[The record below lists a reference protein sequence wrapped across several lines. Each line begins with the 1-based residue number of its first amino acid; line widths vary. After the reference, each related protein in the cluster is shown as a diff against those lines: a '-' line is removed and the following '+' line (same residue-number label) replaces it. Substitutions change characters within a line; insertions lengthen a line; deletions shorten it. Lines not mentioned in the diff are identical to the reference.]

1 MANYLA
7 NLNGANATFGGY
19 IKHLA
24 KAKISTIGLQIA
36 TTALNAA
43 ISFGIGLLIS
53 YAFEGLMYIINYEEN
68 LIKKSKE
75 AADAISTLSDKLKE
89 TQKLVKDS
97 AERFAKLAQ
106 GVDLFSGKNIS
117 LTSDEYEEFLDLS
130 NQLAETFPSFMLPL
144 ETL

>member
-1 MANYLA
+1 
-7 NLNGANATFGGY
+7 
-19 IKHLA
+19 
-24 KAKISTIGLQIA
+24 
-36 TTALNAA
+36 
-43 ISFGIGLLIS
+43 
-53 YAFEGLMYIINYEEN
+53 MYIINYEEN

-106 GVDLFSGKNIS
+106 GVDLFSGKNVS

-130 NQLAETFPSFMLPL
+130 NQLAETFPSLTRVYD
-144 ETL
+144 ENGNDE